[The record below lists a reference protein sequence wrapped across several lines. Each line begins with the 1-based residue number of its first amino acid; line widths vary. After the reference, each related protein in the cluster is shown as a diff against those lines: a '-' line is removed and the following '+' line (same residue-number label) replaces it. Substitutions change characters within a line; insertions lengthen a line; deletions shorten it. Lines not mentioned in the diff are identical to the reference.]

1 MYKSTFWNF
10 IGFVSLRNI
19 LETFE
24 AQLGKKI
31 RNIEA
36 EAKKCVSY
44 IKKTCKSFIARCFR
58 YCVKR

>member
-1 MYKSTFWNF
+1 MYKSAFQNF

-44 IKKTCKSFIARCFR
+44 IKKTCMS
-58 YCVKR
+58 Y